1 MQKSLAVKSQELH
14 AKNEAANAKLKQM
27 VKDQQ
32 EAEKKKVQSQE
43 IQQQLA
49 EQTVHIEQKRTEV
62 MADLDQVEPAVIDA
76 QTGKSQGLLSEL
88 KDNEWVWLLTSF
100 PSAVKSIKKQ
110 HLVEVRSMANPP
122 ATVKMALES
131 VCLLLHENASEW
143 RSIRSV
149 IMRENFITTIVNFSG
164 VNLT

>member
-1 MQKSLAVKSQELH
+1 
-14 AKNEAANAKLKQM
+14 M

-62 MADLDQVEPAVIDA
+62 MADLALVEPAVIDA
-76 QTGKSQGLLSEL
+76 QTGKELSVCSWKIL
-88 KDNEWVWLLTSF
+88 RCVLIFSMI
-100 PSAVKSIKKQ
+100 AVKSIKKQ

-122 ATVKMALES
+122 HSVKMALES

-149 IMRENFITTIVNFSG
+149 IMRENFIATIVNF
-164 VNLT
+164 NTDFLT